1 MIIVIKKECLRE
13 LERAFEEGVQ
23 LMRGVLESL
32 LFCFLLQRFLKAKAH
47 KRKYMYMYDVDV
59 NSSVDY
65 FHCEHCECLY

>member
-32 LFCFLLQRFLKAKAH
+32 LFFLLQRFLKAKEH
-47 KRKYMYMYDVDV
+47 KRKYIYV
-59 NSSVDY
+59 
-65 FHCEHCECLY
+65 

>member
-32 LFCFLLQRFLKAKAH
+32 LFFLLQRFLKAKAH
-47 KRKYMYMYDVDV
+47 KRKYIYVGLGCQ
-59 NSSVDY
+59 SKFSL
-65 FHCEHCECLY
+65 FSL